1 MVSNIQCG
9 VKLATTSRHR
19 WPSHIRLV
27 LVRSLNRHLLK
38 CLRVPHVIIDIDIF
52 PDAAF
57 PRMQDE
63 RCLFRARGR
72 WCKVLLCQ
80 VLELRWI

>member
-1 MVSNIQCG
+1 MFSNIQCG
-9 VKLATTSRHR
+9 VKLATTSCHR
-19 WPSHIRLV
+19 WPSHLRLV

-52 PDAAF
+52 RVAAF

-63 RCLFRARGR
+63 RRLFHARGR
-72 WCKVLLCQ
+72 WCKVL
-80 VLELRWI
+80 V